1 MTKLIIIQSGFSIIS
16 KWEILLLWIC
26 KCLDFSSVQTVS
38 LFLNPTKW
46 KKMKK
51 KMAEESGVRADWAST

>member
-38 LFLNPTKW
+38 LF
-46 KKMKK
+46 KKPNKVK
-51 KMAEESGVRADWAST
+51 QDEEEDGRRVRSTR

>member
-38 LFLNPTKW
+38 LF
-46 KKMKK
+46 KKSNKVK
-51 KMAEESGVRADWAST
+51 QDEEEDGRRVRSTR